1 MYPIGPYPTDK
12 KSDRD
17 KFAASSIEDIH
28 DQRLSEQRAQAIS
41 DRVAR
46 KSRRAQLATIGCCD
60 GDDLRQHIE
69 EQGTLRHLLVL
80 QTNPEVYLLKANEL
94 HYFYEIMES
103 ETTMPI
109 TQDGGHRCYE
119 TSCVWYGGV
128 YVLEVKA

>member
-1 MYPIGPYPTDK
+1 LKSARHVVRDYEDMYPIGSYPTDK

-17 KFAASSIEDIH
+17 KFAAASIEDLH
-28 DQRLSEQRAQAIS
+28 GQRLSDKRAQATS
-41 DRVAR
+41 DRAAR

-69 EQGTLRHLLVL
+69 EQRTLRHLL

-103 ETTMPI
+103 EPTMP
-109 TQDGGHRCYE
+109 TMQDDGHRCYM
-119 TSCVWYGGV
+119 TS
-128 YVLEVKA
+128 